1 MLQSSP
7 QCIITFN
14 GRAYDLATATDISL
28 HVGAPESPKAF
39 GLPPAVFEP
48 YTYGDT
54 TYSVELGAPLQ
65 CEIVTIAPHAN
76 GTHTECVGH
85 LAGQGYTVNTLMKD
99 LVDEVQLVTVN
110 PTLVDGDT
118 VVMLEDLEAAWTQ
131 RDTSTLVLRTL
142 PNGDWKRSAEW
153 VIANAPYIHVDAMD
167 LIVRSGIRHLIT
179 DVPTVDRLEDQG
191 VLASHHRF
199 WQWPYEPR
207 LDCTLTE
214 LVYVPSSIADGRYLV
229 LFNVAPLHSD
239 AAPSRPM
246 LVSSEHRTASNSC
259 DSCN

>member
-7 QCIITFN
+7 QCTITFN
-14 GRAYDLATATDISL
+14 GRNYDLATAIDISL
-28 HVGAPESPKAF
+28 HVGASESPTAF
-39 GLPPAVFEP
+39 GLPPASFSP
-48 YTYGDT
+48 FAYGDT
-54 TYSVELGAPLQ
+54 TLSVESGAPLQ

-85 LAGQGYTVNTLMKD
+85 LAGRKYSVNTLMKE
-99 LVDEVQLVTVN
+99 LLDEAQLVTVK
-110 PTLVDGDT
+110 PTIVDGDV
-118 VVMLEDLEAAWTQ
+118 VVMLKDLEAAWTN

-167 LIVRSGIRHLIT
+167 LIVRSGIRHLVT
-179 DVPTVDRLEDQG
+179 DAPTVDRLEDDG

-199 WQWPYEPR
+199 WQWPDDPR
-207 LDCTLTE
+207 LDCTITE
-214 LVYVPSSIADGRYLV
+214 LVYVPASIPDGRYLV

-239 AAPSRPM
+239 AAPSRPV
-246 LVSSEHRTASNSC
+246 LVRNV
-259 DSCN
+259 